1 MIYDLLD
8 SAIILSEAE
17 LLIKQNNIGN
27 NTEGDIIFINKTIKI
42 QLSNITLSNK
52 VEPGDLSKEGLV
64 TPEKLKVIKNSIDS
78 ITLLRIQEIV
88 KKNKKN
94 IDTLND
100 NNSIDYNNTDTFTIQ
115 IIDYSKAS
123 KRRNYKY
130 SQEEKTKNM
139 LICKLKSFPHQKKKN
154 KYWEI
159 YYNI

>member
-139 LICKLKSFPHQKKKN
+139 LICKLKK
-154 KYWEI
+154 I
-159 YYNI
+159 ITD

>member
-1 MIYDLLD
+1 VIYDLLD

-139 LICKLKSFPHQKKKN
+139 LICKLKK
-154 KYWEI
+154 I
-159 YYNI
+159 ITD